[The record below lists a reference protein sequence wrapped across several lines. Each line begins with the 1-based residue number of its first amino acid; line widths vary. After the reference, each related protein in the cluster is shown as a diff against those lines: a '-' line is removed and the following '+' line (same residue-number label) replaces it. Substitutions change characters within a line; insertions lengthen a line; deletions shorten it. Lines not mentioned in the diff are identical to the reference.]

1 MRRFK
6 AGDEH
11 LRVVPAFYFGRVG
24 AFQKEFDGFF
34 HIGGG
39 RFNRIPLAGHV
50 EFLAERDIA
59 GPFLFDNRSVAS
71 RCHRPHISLLEGSLL
86 ARPHYRRSQPQ
97 CLARD

>member
-11 LRVVPAFYFGRVG
+11 LRVEPAFYFGRVG

-39 RFNRIPLAGHV
+39 GFNRIPLAGHV
-50 EFLAERDIA
+50 EFRHVSDVGEDHNSSGGIRH
-59 GPFLFDNRSVAS
+59 GRSDSTVIVSSQITTVTVAT
-71 RCHRPHISLLEGSLL
+71 
-86 ARPHYRRSQPQ
+86 QP
-97 CLARD
+97 AVP